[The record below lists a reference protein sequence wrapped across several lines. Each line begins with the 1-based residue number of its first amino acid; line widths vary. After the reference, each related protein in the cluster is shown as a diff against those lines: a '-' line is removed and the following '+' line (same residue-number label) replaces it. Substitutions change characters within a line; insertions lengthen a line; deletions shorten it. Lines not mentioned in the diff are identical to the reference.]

1 MENDTR
7 NIGQKLWDV
16 LIKPVKVRRNEGK
29 MQKKGKK
36 EEMCN
41 KIKSKF

>member
-16 LIKPVKVRRNEGK
+16 LIKPIKVRRNEGK
-29 MQKKGKK
+29 KQKKRK
-36 EEMCN
+36 ERRN
-41 KIKSKF
+41 VQ